1 MTSCV
6 SGAVVNPTSP
16 ITRSVAYPIA
26 RLTRRSADY
35 AQTLAEMQQFTKN
48 RTETTPDALWQ
59 VEHAPVFTLGLA
71 GKEMH
76 ILEAGDI
83 PVVRTERGGQVTYHG
98 PGQIVIYTLLDIRR
112 RGIFVKDLVC
122 RLEQSLI
129 NTLTHYGIHGATR
142 KPQAPGVYVPY
153 DEAARDQETSLA
165 KIAAIGLK
173 VSQGRTYHGIALNLD
188 MDLTPFSRIN
198 PCGYAGLRT
207 VDMATMGVSASWQ
220 DVADRLCDQIDQQ
233 LTA

>member
-1 MTSCV
+1 MH
-6 SGAVVNPTSP
+6 GP
-16 ITRSVAYPIA
+16 ILRQ
-26 RLTRRSADY
+26 TRRPADY
-35 AQTLAEMQQFTKN
+35 AQMLAEMQQFTRD
-48 RTETTPDALWQ
+48 RTATTPDVLWQ
-59 VEHAPVFTLGLA
+59 VEHPPVFTLGLA

-76 ILEAGDI
+76 ILDAGDI

-98 PGQIVIYTLLDIRR
+98 PGQIIVYTLLDIRR

-122 RLEQSLI
+122 RLEQALI
-129 NTLTHYGIHGATR
+129 NTLTQYGIQGATR
-142 KPQAPGVYVPY
+142 KPQAPGVYVPFGSS
-153 DEAARDQETSLA
+153 ELTPSLA

-188 MDLTPFSRIN
+188 MDLEPFLRIN
-198 PCGYAGLRT
+198 PCGYEGLRT

-220 DVADRLCDQIDQQ
+220 EVADSLCDQIDQQ